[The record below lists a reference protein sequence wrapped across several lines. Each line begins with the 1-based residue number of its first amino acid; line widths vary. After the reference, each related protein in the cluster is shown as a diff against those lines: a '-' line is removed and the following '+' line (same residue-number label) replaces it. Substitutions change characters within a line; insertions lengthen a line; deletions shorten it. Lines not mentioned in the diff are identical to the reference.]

1 MPAPSPTAPPLPAF
15 TCQAPSLA
23 GLDHVTV
30 WIFDLDNTLYPA
42 TSSLFPQIDRRMK
55 GFISERLKL
64 SEAEA
69 FALQKDYFRR
79 FGTTLRGL
87 MLNHDVA
94 PAEFLDYVHDVDHT
108 CLIADPRLD
117 AALGRL
123 EGRKLVFTNG
133 SQSHAEAVLLKLGL
147 ERHFEAIFD
156 IIAAD
161 YVPKPVPETYLKM
174 TRRHG
179 IDPREALFAED
190 SHLNLKP
197 AHEMGMATAW
207 VRSGAP
213 DPFGPPPEGDL
224 SHCQHVVR
232 DLAPWLARVV
242 DEVQAAGKGAPPL

>member
-1 MPAPSPTAPPLPAF
+1 MDVPSPAPALPPF
-15 TCQAPSLA
+15 TCQAPRLD
-23 GLDHVTV
+23 GLDHVGV

-64 SEAEA
+64 SEREA
-69 FALQKDYFRR
+69 FALQKDYYRR

-87 MLNHDVA
+87 MLNHGVE
-94 PAEFLDYVHDVDHT
+94 PGEFLDYVHDVDHA

-117 AALGRL
+117 AALASL
-123 EGRKLVFTNG
+123 QGRKLVFTNG
-133 SQSHAEAVLLKLGL
+133 SHRHAEAVLMKLGL

-161 YVPKPVPETYLKM
+161 YVPKPIPETYLRM

-179 IDPREALFAED
+179 IDPRKALFAED

-197 AHEMGMATAW
+197 AREMGMTTAW
-207 VRSGAP
+207 VRGEALDPHAAP
-213 DPFGPPPEGDL
+213 PAGDL
-224 SHCQHVVR
+224 SHCQHVIK

-242 DEVQAAGKGAPPL
+242 DEIQGRRDGTRAP